1 MQSSRD
7 LPLLQAASWCASRHL
22 LRAPNMLTSAS
33 AEYRLPGT
41 RWEAVA
47 NQMADAWVH
56 FVSRGN
62 PNGAGGES
70 TRARSLLSSR

>member
-1 MQSSRD
+1 MRS
-7 LPLLQAASWCASRHL
+7 LPQTEALSHTQQLC
-22 LRAPNMLTSAS
+22 T
-33 AEYRLPGT
+33 EYRLPGT

-70 TRARSLLSSR
+70 TRAHPSSSSR